1 MCYNWYLYQFS
12 IQAVPNTDILKNC
25 ISVAIIIDDMIINTY
40 HGCLAKFDLARHML
54 NLAGKCLVTGHYHK
68 PCCVAQNFENFAVH
82 KQSG

>member
-1 MCYNWYLYQFS
+1 
-12 IQAVPNTDILKNC
+12 
-25 ISVAIIIDDMIINTY
+25 MIINTD

-82 KQSG
+82 KQSGQFIFANNFANQVCAGHMCLVC